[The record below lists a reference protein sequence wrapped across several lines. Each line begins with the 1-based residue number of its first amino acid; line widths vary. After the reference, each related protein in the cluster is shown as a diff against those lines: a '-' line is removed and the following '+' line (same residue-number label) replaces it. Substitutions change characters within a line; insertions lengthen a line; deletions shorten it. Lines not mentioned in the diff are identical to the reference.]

1 MLISDSKVDGN
12 RFSSKSSACTV
23 EENFSR
29 SCLHFIGHLFFKR
42 SFFSRQAIDYTIPF
56 YKDNGIAI
64 MMQKS
69 KDTIAFWFFLTILD
83 YEVWLNFAVAFFV
96 TSILMYVFGRYSPLG
111 RKNAPENCK
120 PDSRFASLRDCF
132 WFCLTSITPHN
143 CGPLPENPSGKLVA
157 AVWWL
162 FVFVIAAVYNANL
175 GANLTLYQL
184 ERRIETIDDLRRQY
198 QVEYS
203 TVVNSPTYKYFE
215 SLKTNEEFLSE

>member
-1 MLISDSKVDGN
+1 
-12 RFSSKSSACTV
+12 
-23 EENFSR
+23 
-29 SCLHFIGHLFFKR
+29 
-42 SFFSRQAIDYTIPF
+42 
-56 YKDNGIAI
+56 
-64 MMQKS
+64 MMQKP

-83 YEVWLNFAVAFFV
+83 YEVWLNFAVAFLV
-96 TSILMYVFGRYSPLG
+96 TSILMYVFGRYSPLR
-111 RKNAPENCK
+111 RKNAAENHK
-120 PDSRFASLRDCF
+120 PDSRFTSLRDCF